1 MDRATRDRLKAT
13 AAAQKVRKAIPRL
26 PDGSTFEAKYNAET
40 QTWRGTLTVPGAL
53 PFTQTC
59 KGVFGLLTKL
69 DQCYRRS
76 LRLPPEK

>member
-1 MDRATRDRLKAT
+1 MDRATRDRLKAA

-53 PFTQTC
+53 PFMQNC
-59 KGVFGLLTKL
+59 KGVFGLMTKL
-69 DQCYRRS
+69 NTCYLRS
-76 LRLPPEK
+76 LK